1 MKRITFA
8 ATPEQFEA
16 ANELFFTMFGENE
29 ADLKTF
35 TNASYTD
42 GTTNY
47 AVASCPITSQQEEIL
62 AEHVTD
68 DFMYRL
74 GMPPQ
79 DALEDM
85 NLKLTEVNEN
95 L

>member
-1 MKRITFA
+1 MKRLTFA
-8 ATPEQFEA
+8 VTPEQFEA
-16 ANELFFTMFGENE
+16 ANQLFYLMFGENE

-42 GTTNY
+42 GATNY
-47 AVASCPITSQQEEIL
+47 AVASCPITSSQEEIL

-74 GMPPQ
+74 DTPPQ
-79 DALEDM
+79 DALNDM
-85 NLKLTEVNEN
+85 SLKLTRMSGS

>member
-1 MKRITFA
+1 MKRLTFA
-8 ATPEQFEA
+8 ATHEQFEA
-16 ANELFFTMFGENE
+16 ANQLFFTMFGENE

-47 AVASCPITSQQEEIL
+47 AVASCPITSEQEEIL
-62 AEHVTD
+62 AEHVTG

-74 GMPPQ
+74 DMSPQ
-79 DALEDM
+79 DALKDM
-85 NLKLTEVNEN
+85 GLKLTQPSGSA
-95 L
+95 